1 MYKLSVPINI
11 STLNEKSL
19 PKYLQDFRRA
29 NVERIFLIENT
40 PIYLEN
46 NPLFLGTSRLGEF
59 ISFFKEQGF
68 EVGVWLCAFG
78 HGNLFSNGN
87 TRKCFAPLTKIKGVD
102 GKVTDEGFCPL
113 DENLQVRFCE
123 ALKIVASMHPDII
136 MLDDDFRLNNRSY
149 NMGCCCEGHLKRFY
163 DEVGE
168 EIAVNDLEKTV
179 FTGGA
184 NRYRRA
190 WLKVQG
196 ESLVNFAKMLRASVD
211 EVDET
216 IRLGACAVYSTWDF
230 DGTDMIELSRAF
242 AGKTHPFMR
251 TIGAPYHRIRPQYV
265 VEHTRMQSDWCKG
278 ENIEIFAE
286 GDTFPRPRYAC
297 SSRLLELFDMALLS
311 SGATDGI
318 LKYMF
323 DFHFDVE
330 YETGYND
337 RHVRNKWL
345 REGIAGMFGNKE
357 PVGVRVCEAMHKAA
371 NYDLPIEYKEGVA
384 TFVLNTYFSV
394 AAKILSE
401 NAIPTVY
408 GKSTGY
414 PSIIFGE
421 NAKYVGEEE
430 LRYGAI
436 LDVVAAKILKER
448 GFDTGILQSEPC
460 SYAREFFPSA
470 NDGHSSIASVAKH
483 KAECADGAIVDS
495 VFMPGESPASYRY
508 ENEKGQRFYVLA
520 VDMYRSDAEN
530 CSYFLSYYRQKGLT
544 DAIYWLCNKPLPAI
558 CAKNPYLYI
567 QSATGVDGSMAIAL
581 YNMNFDE
588 IIDPVI
594 TLDKNYSE
602 IRFLNCEG
610 TLCENKVTLS
620 GEIPPY
626 SAAFFEVK

>member
-19 PKYLQDFRRA
+19 PKYLRDFRSA

-87 TRKCFAPLTKIKGVD
+87 TRKSFTALTKIKGVD
-102 GKVTDEGFCPL
+102 GRVTDEGFCPL
-113 DENLQVRFCE
+113 DENLQSRFYE
-123 ALKIVASMHPDII
+123 ALKMVASMHPDII
-136 MLDDDFRLNNRSY
+136 MLDDDFRLNNRDY
-149 NMGCCCEGHLKRFY
+149 NMGCCCERHLKQFCG
-163 DEVGE
+163 EVGE
-168 EIAVNDLEKTV
+168 EIAVNELEKTV

-184 NRYRRA
+184 NKYRRA

-196 ESLVNFAKMLRASVD
+196 ESLVNFAKMMRRAVD

-230 DGTDMIELSRAF
+230 DGTDMIELSKAF
-242 AGKTHPFMR
+242 AGKTRPFMR

-265 VEHTRMQSDWCKG
+265 VEHTRMQADWCKG
-278 ENIEIFAE
+278 ENIEMFSE

-297 SSRLLELFDMALLS
+297 SSRLLELFDMALIS
-311 SGATDGI
+311 SGSMDGI
-318 LKYMF
+318 LKYMY
-323 DFHFDVE
+323 DFHFDAE

-337 RHVRNKWL
+337 RHVRNQWL
-345 REGIAGMFGNKE
+345 RDGIKEMFGNKE
-357 PVGVRVCEAMHKAA
+357 PIGVRVCEAMHKAE
-371 NYDLPIEYKEGVA
+371 NYDLPTDYKEGVA
-384 TFVLNTYFSV
+384 TFVLNSYFSI
-394 AAKILSE
+394 AAKLLSE

-408 GKSTGY
+408 GKDSGY

-421 NAKYVGEEE
+421 NAKYIGEEE
-430 LRYGAI
+430 LKNGAI
-436 LDVVAAKILKER
+436 LDVVSAKILKAR
-448 GFDTGILQSEPC
+448 GIDTGILHSELC
-460 SYAREFFPSA
+460 DYRSEFFPSA
-470 NDGHSSIASVAKH
+470 NDEHSSIGTVAKH
-483 KAECADGAIVDS
+483 KAECAEGAIIDS
-495 VFMPGESPASYRY
+495 VFVPGESPASYRY
-508 ENEKGQRFYVLA
+508 ENAKGQRFYVLSA
-520 VDMYRSDAEN
+520 DMYRSNAECN
-530 CSYFLSYYRQKGLT
+530 SYFLSYYRQRGLI
-544 DAIYWLCNKPLPAI
+544 DAINWLSEKPLPAV
-558 CAKNPYLYI
+558 CTKNPYLYI
-567 QSATGVDGSMAIAL
+567 QSSKDDGGAMAVAL

-588 IIDPVI
+588 IIEPKI
-594 TLDKNYSE
+594 TLDKCYRE
-602 IRFLNCEG
+602 IKFLNCSG
-610 TLCENKVTLS
+610 TLSGNTVTLS